1 MWSMKF
7 DPIRLGHS
15 LAIVTAGFYAVCWFL
30 ISSMPGFYMGMMR
43 SWIHGI
49 DVAALPR
56 GTMTAGSGFYGLI
69 TMTAVAWLTG
79 YVFAAV
85 YNALGK
91 K

>member
-1 MWSMKF
+1 MWSMKL
-7 DPIRLGHS
+7 DSVRLAHT

-30 ISSMPGFYMGMMR
+30 IGSMPGFYMGMMR
-43 SWIHGI
+43 SWVHGV

-56 GTMTAGSGFYGLI
+56 GMMTTAGGLYGLI
-69 TMTAVAWLTG
+69 TMTAVAWVTG

-85 YNALGK
+85 YNTLGK